1 MDDRGLNSAQEK
13 EQQFLGKDDIELN
26 NLKDLG
32 FQSQINDS
40 EDPEFM
46 TAQSQ
51 IREQLLKAA
60 RDRFNQLKSKD
71 EMEIRLEEDFENR
84 FKDRE
89 ETENKLAQDTK
100 NRIRELWLKSARDS
114 NNQLRGKD
122 DTEFKMAR
130 DFEDRFMDLEDPE
143 FKMAQETKRRLIDY
157 WFSIVMNRTED
168 DLGNTI

>member
-60 RDRFNQLKSKD
+60 RDRFN
-71 EMEIRLEEDFENR
+71 
-84 FKDRE
+84 
-89 ETENKLAQDTK
+89 
-100 NRIRELWLKSARDS
+100 
-114 NNQLRGKD
+114 
-122 DTEFKMAR
+122 
-130 DFEDRFMDLEDPE
+130 
-143 FKMAQETKRRLIDY
+143 
-157 WFSIVMNRTED
+157 
-168 DLGNTI
+168 